1 MSSFYAKE
9 LDRPQNDAE
18 ADEDDHDPDGKMRE
32 LPIPYQNIST
42 MSDSEEEAKL
52 LFERNRRLVSPP
64 SRYENDNDD
73 EESED

>member
-9 LDRPQNDAE
+9 LDRPHDDAE
-18 ADEDDHDPDGKMRE
+18 ADEDERAAD
-32 LPIPYQNIST
+32 T

>member
-18 ADEDDHDPDGKMRE
+18 ADEDERAAD
-32 LPIPYQNIST
+32 T